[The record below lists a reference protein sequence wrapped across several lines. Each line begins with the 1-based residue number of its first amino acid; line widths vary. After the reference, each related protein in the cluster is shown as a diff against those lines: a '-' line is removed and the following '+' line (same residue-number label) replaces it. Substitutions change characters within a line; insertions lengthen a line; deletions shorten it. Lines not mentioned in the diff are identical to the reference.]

1 MMSIAASVE
10 YIKIIA
16 VLKSTHLWVLGG
28 FLKLVCGG
36 KTISS
41 AILCKSEVRILA
53 HSRLDV

>member
-16 VLKSTHLWVLGG
+16 VLKVHIYGYWAV
-28 FLKLVCGG
+28 LKLVCGG
-36 KTISS
+36 KTNSS